1 MKGYDL
7 ITSDGS
13 KAGHV
18 VGTRDDALI
27 VEHGTLR
34 KARHLVPWTFVEVDD
49 ANEVVRAS
57 ITKDIVETSPKLDGA
72 EVDERAVAEH
82 YGLAG
87 GFAQP
92 ETEGYGD
99 LLPDDPGVSAE
110 QDARHLGLK
119 TPEQERLE
127 VQQGVEAG
135 DREPPSPGL
144 LGEHVRE
151 DRR

>member
-1 MKGYDL
+1 MEGYDVV
-7 ITSDGS
+7 TSDGS
-13 KAGHV
+13 KAGRV
-18 VGTRDDALI
+18 VGTRGDALV

-34 KARHLVPWTFVEVDD
+34 KARHVLPRTFVEVDD

-57 ITKDIVETSPKLDGA
+57 ITKDVLETSPKLDGGD
-72 EVDERAVAEH
+72 VDDRAVAEH

-99 LLPDDPGVSAE
+99 VVPDDPGVSAE
-110 QDARHLGLK
+110 QEALHLGLK

-127 VQQGVEAG
+127 VQKGVDAG

-144 LGEHVRE
+144 LGERTPE
-151 DRR
+151 NR